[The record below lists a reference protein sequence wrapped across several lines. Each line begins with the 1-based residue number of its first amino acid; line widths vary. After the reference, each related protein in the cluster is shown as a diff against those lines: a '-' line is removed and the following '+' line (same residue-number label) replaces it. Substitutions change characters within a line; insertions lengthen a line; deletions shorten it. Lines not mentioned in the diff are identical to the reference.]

1 MLGQDTRKGR
11 KNETCMARRVAL
23 ALALSEWNWEGW
35 GGCMHA
41 FGIGIGQESKVKR
54 SQLGGALVSR

>member
-23 ALALSEWNWEGW
+23 ALSEWNWEGW
-35 GGCMHA
+35 EVACMHL
-41 FGIGIGQESKVKR
+41 ELE
-54 SQLGGALVSR
+54 LGRNVR